1 MALTLSDVSEMS
13 TSSTD
18 KSDCL
23 LSVAQ
28 IGDHLVDAATTF
40 VDHRADFCALCQKQ
54 VDAFD
59 EHVEKLVTTCAIR
72 DKESDG
78 KR

>member
-18 KSDCL
+18 KKECL

-28 IGDHLVDAATTF
+28 IGDHLIDAATTF
-40 VDHRADFCALCQKQ
+40 VDHRADFCALCLILCNFL
-54 VDAFD
+54 A
-59 EHVEKLVTTCAIR
+59 KLVLKLASKPIL
-72 DKESDG
+72 
-78 KR
+78 